1 MIFKKYLLS
10 HSYLVFTKLSMIM
23 KKLIICPYHL
33 VGENMSFIK
42 QVFTM
47 RYVLHILIGQ
57 AKDAVGPPFKCG
69 TQELKFAD
77 VTLLW
82 ILI

>member
-1 MIFKKYLLS
+1 
-10 HSYLVFTKLSMIM
+10 M

-33 VGENMSFIK
+33 VGENMSFVK

-57 AKDAVGPPFKCG
+57 AKDAVRPPFKCG
-69 TQELKFAD
+69 NQS
-77 VTLLW
+77 
-82 ILI
+82 